1 MGINRGGKMMNRDG
15 QLLYTV
21 ARLYYLDNL
30 NQAEISA
37 EMGLSRPKVS
47 RLLAKAR
54 EDGIVNIQISPPP
67 CGDVHEL
74 EERIGRGSGSSM
86 CW

>member
-1 MGINRGGKMMNRDG
+1 MGINRGGKTMNRDG

-47 RLLAKAR
+47 PPAR
-54 EDGIVNIQISPPP
+54 Q
-67 CGDVHEL
+67 
-74 EERIGRGSGSSM
+74 GRARTGS
-86 CW
+86 

>member
-1 MGINRGGKMMNRDG
+1 MGINRGGKTMNRDG

-37 EMGLSRPKVS
+37 EMGLSRRRCPACS
-47 RLLAKAR
+47 PRRAR
-54 EDGIVNIQISPPP
+54 T
-67 CGDVHEL
+67 
-74 EERIGRGSGSSM
+74 GS
-86 CW
+86 